1 METILNNVATFLF
14 LLHPFFMY
22 KVHKVATPRRCK
34 ADNATQELDKNVAMC
49 NTGNF
54 VATGNVVNWLKRG
67 QYVNFSAFIT
77 ISLLILPPL
86 WLLLNWQ
93 LANMLLVIF
102 ILGAYYLFKGV
113 LDDVNEIRKSK

>member
-14 LLHPFFMY
+14 MLHPFFM
-22 KVHKVATPRRCK
+22 HKVQ
-34 ADNATQELDKNVAMC
+34 NAKCTAKLDENVAMC
-49 NTGNF
+49 NMCNKGNF
-54 VATGNVVNWLKRG
+54 VNFVNWLKRG
-67 QYVNFSAFIT
+67 YYVNFSGFIT

-93 LANMLLVIF
+93 LANMLLVLF
-102 ILGAYYLFKGV
+102 ILGLYYLFKGV

>member
-14 LLHPFFMY
+14 MLHPFFM
-22 KVHKVATPRRCK
+22 HKVQ
-34 ADNATQELDKNVAMC
+34 NAKCTAKLDENVAMC
-49 NTGNF
+49 NKGNF
-54 VATGNVVNWLKRG
+54 VNFVNWLKRG
-67 QYVNFSAFIT
+67 YYVNFSSFIT

-93 LANMLLVIF
+93 LANMLLVLL
-102 ILGAYYLFKGV
+102 ILGVYYLFKGV

>member
-22 KVHKVATPRRCK
+22 KVHKMQSSYATK
-34 ADNATQELDKNVAMC
+34 HNAKIGLDENVAMC
-49 NTGNF
+49 NMCNKGNF
-54 VATGNVVNWLKRG
+54 VNWLKVG
-67 QYVNFSAFIT
+67 SYTNFSYFIT
-77 ISLLILPPL
+77 ISLLIVPPL

-93 LANMLLVIF
+93 LANILLVLF

>member
-14 LLHPFFMY
+14 MLHPFFM
-22 KVHKVATPRRCK
+22 HKVQSGQRNERI
-34 ADNATQELDKNVAMC
+34 ELDKNVA
-49 NTGNF
+49 TGNF
-54 VATGNVVNWLKRG
+54 VNWLKRG
-67 QYVNFSAFIT
+67 QYVNFSSFIT

-93 LANMLLVIF
+93 LTNMLLVLF
-102 ILGAYYLFKGV
+102 ILCVYYMFKGV

>member
-14 LLHPFFMY
+14 MLHPFFMY
-22 KVHKVATPRRCK
+22 KVHKV
-34 ADNATQELDKNVAMC
+34 QS
-49 NTGNF
+49 GH
-54 VATGNVVNWLKRG
+54 
-67 QYVNFSAFIT
+67 YVNFSYFIT

-93 LANMLLVIF
+93 LANMLLVLF
-102 ILGAYYLFKGV
+102 ILGTYYLFKGV

>member
-14 LLHPFFMY
+14 MLHPFFMY
-22 KVHKVATPRRCK
+22 KVHKVQSAKHTSK
-34 ADNATQELDKNVAMC
+34 LDENVAMC

-54 VATGNVVNWLKRG
+54 VNFVNWLKVG
-67 QYVNFSAFIT
+67 SYTNFSYFIT
-77 ISLLILPPL
+77 ISLLIVPPL

-93 LANMLLVIF
+93 LANILLVLF